1 MNLTKKECFQDLN
14 YIVIAGPEFEPVNF
28 GAFRDMY
35 YADFF
40 IKNLQSGVPSL
51 HFRVYNLKTKKYE
64 KVY

>member
-14 YIVIAGPEFEPVNF
+14 YIVIAGPDFEPVNF
-28 GAFRDMY
+28 AAFRTTHN
-35 YADFF
+35 AFFF
-40 IKNLQSGVPSL
+40 IKNLQSKVPSL